1 MAEVVYAICAVT
13 SVACAILLQ
22 LGWRRSRVRLLMWS
36 AACFWLL
43 AVNNVLL
50 FVDLVVITDVDLRL
64 ARRLTVAAG
73 PIVLLAGLI
82 WDSTSEDA
90 R

>member
-1 MAEVVYAICAVT
+1 MAEAVYGLCAVV
-13 SVACAILLQ
+13 SVLCAILLQ
-22 LGWRRSRVRLLMWS
+22 RGWSASRHKLLLWA

-50 FVDLVVITDVDLRL
+50 FVDLVIVTGTDLSV
-64 ARRLTVAAG
+64 ARRATAAAA
-73 PIVLLAGLI
+73 PMVFLLGLI
-82 WDSTSEDA
+82 WSDE